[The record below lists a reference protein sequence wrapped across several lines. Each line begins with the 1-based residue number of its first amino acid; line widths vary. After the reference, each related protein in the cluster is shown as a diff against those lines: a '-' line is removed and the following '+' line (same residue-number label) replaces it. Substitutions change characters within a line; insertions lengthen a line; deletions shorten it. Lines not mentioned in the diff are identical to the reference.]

1 MKGAKGSEGSE
12 GSEGPSKGTPGTT
25 KKDQEKMRAGALGRM
40 AALGGAGARVGINYL
55 KHYGRAMVAGRDAE
69 SRRKL
74 REELDEKNAETV
86 YDTFS
91 QLKGGPLKL
100 AQMLS
105 IDKHLL
111 PVAYARRF
119 AQAQSSVPP
128 LSYPLVV
135 RTFQREFGKGPE
147 ALFDQFEKKASHGAS
162 IGQVHRARHEGREY
176 AVKVQYPGVAQ
187 SLKSDL
193 RLVKPIALRILG
205 LREADVDSYFREV
218 ETRLLEET
226 DYRHEFARSVELT
239 NASAHLEGV
248 RFPEYHAGLS
258 TGKILTSDWIDGIAL
273 DRFADGDAT
282 QEERDRIG
290 QALWDFYHHQVHDLL
305 VFHADPHPGN
315 FLVKDGELW
324 VLDFGCTKKIS
335 REFYR
340 KQFRFLDPR
349 LERDPGLLV
358 EALRDLDVILPED
371 GSEQIAMITSLCRVW
386 LELLAR
392 PFREGIFDFGDPSF
406 LKAIYELGEEN
417 RRADHLRAMRGQR
430 GSPDTIYVNRAFFG
444 LYSLLGR
451 LRARVRVERPA
462 WITA

>member
-1 MKGAKGSEGSE
+1 MKDPASGKGRKNDQDSIRSGAV
-12 GSEGPSKGTPGTT
+12 
-25 KKDQEKMRAGALGRM
+25 GRM
-40 AALGGAGARVGINYL
+40 AALGGAGARVGVNYL
-55 KHYGRAMVAGRDAE
+55 KHYGRSMVGGKDPE

-74 REELDEKNAETV
+74 REDLDQKNAKTV
-86 YDTFS
+86 YETFS
-91 QLKGGPLKL
+91 KLKGGPLKL

-105 IDKHLL
+105 IDKNLL
-111 PVAYARRF
+111 PTAYARQF

-128 LSYPLVV
+128 LSYPLVA

-147 ALFDQFEKKASHGAS
+147 EIFAQFEKKATHGAS
-162 IGQVHRARHEGREY
+162 IGQVHRARHKGREY

-187 SLKSDL
+187 SLRSDL
-193 RLVKPIALRILG
+193 AVVKPIALRILG

-226 DYRHEFARSVELT
+226 DYKHELARSVELT
-239 NASAHLEGV
+239 KASSHLEGV
-248 RFPEYHAGLS
+248 RFPAYHPELS
-258 TGKILTSDWIDGIAL
+258 TGRILTSDWIDGVPL
-273 DRFADGDAT
+273 DRFADGEAT
-282 QEERDRIG
+282 QLERDRIG
-290 QALWDFYHHQVHDLL
+290 QALWDFYSHQVHDLL

-315 FLVKDGELW
+315 FLVKEGELW
-324 VLDFGCTKKIS
+324 VIDFGCTKKIS

-349 LERDPGLLV
+349 LERDPALLL
-358 EALRDLDVILPED
+358 EALRDLDVILPAD
-371 GSEQIAMITSLCRVW
+371 APEQIEMITSLCMIW

-392 PFREGIFDFGDPSF
+392 PFREGTFDFEDPAF
-406 LKAIYELGEEN
+406 LKSIYDLGEEN
-417 RRADHLRAMRGQR
+417 RRADHLRTMRGQR

-451 LRARVRVERPA
+451 LRARVNVELPA

>member
-1 MKGAKGSEGSE
+1 MKDPASGKGR
-12 GSEGPSKGTPGTT
+12 KN
-25 KKDQEKMRAGALGRM
+25 DQESIRSGAVGRM
-40 AALGGAGARVGINYL
+40 AALGRAGARVGVNYL
-55 KHYGRAMVAGRDAE
+55 KHYGRSMVGSKDPE

-74 REELDEKNAETV
+74 REDLDERNAETV
-86 YDTFS
+86 YETFS
-91 QLKGGPLKL
+91 KLKGGPLKL

-105 IDKHLL
+105 IDKNLL
-111 PVAYARRF
+111 PTAYARQF

-128 LSYPLVV
+128 LSYPLVA

-147 ALFDQFEKKASHGAS
+147 AVFEHFEKKATHGAS
-162 IGQVHRARHEGREY
+162 IGQVHRARHKGREY

-187 SLKSDL
+187 SLRSDL
-193 RLVKPIALRILG
+193 AVVKPIALRLLG

-226 DYRHEFARSVELT
+226 DYRHELARSVELT
-239 NASAHLEGV
+239 QASAHLEGV
-248 RFPEYHAGLS
+248 RFPTFHPELS
-258 TGKILTSDWIDGIAL
+258 TARIITSDWIDGVPL
-273 DRFADGDAT
+273 DRFADGEAT
-282 QEERDRIG
+282 QRERDRIG
-290 QALWDFYHHQVHDLL
+290 QALWNFYSHQVHDLL

-315 FLVKDGELW
+315 FIVKEGELW

-335 REFYR
+335 QEFYR

-349 LERDPGLLV
+349 LEHDPALLR

-371 GSEQIAMITSLCRVW
+371 APEQIATITSLCMVW

-392 PFREGIFDFGDPSF
+392 PFREGTFDFGDPAF
-406 LKAIYELGEEN
+406 LKSIYELGEEN
-417 RRADHLRAMRGQR
+417 RQADHLRTMRGQR

-451 LRARVRVERPA
+451 LRARVKVELPS
-462 WITA
+462 WIKA